1 MSLFHVH
8 QIESHLRGLYEQSHW
23 NPGLSDDNNLSR
35 LLAFHAVKMNV
46 GEGVDGSQRLEI
58 IDGGGDRGIDAVG
71 IDPVS
76 NVVVLV
82 QAKWRADGRGSMGL
96 DGMLKFL
103 DGARSLLGMRATCEP
118 ATASQETRESLQT
131 VLRTPG
137 AKIRL
142 VTVTTAAHA
151 LDSAVLQPV
160 EEMLDQL
167 NDLQEVEPLAAHV
180 HLGQS
185 ELFRSISVRADE
197 EVSVDLQILD
207 WGRLTEPQRVYY
219 GRVSAAEVADWYV
232 QHGADLFAENI
243 RVVIP
248 RSEINDGIKE
258 TIQDSPDEFFYFN
271 NGLTML
277 ADSITMGPGGGL
289 SREVGFF
296 KLRNASIVNGAQTVS
311 TLGKLAGGPYA
322 ENLGRAFVM
331 IRCIEVPAE
340 EETLGASITR
350 FANTQNQVS
359 SQDFAFLD
367 PEQGRLV
374 QELHVL
380 GFEYLLRAAEV
391 PKSANPEE
399 VIRIREAA
407 IALACASPD
416 LSHSVTAK
424 REVSRLFT
432 DTYSALFNHST
443 DPLRL
448 IRAVQIVAAV
458 DEALDDRVEVSGGI
472 TAGIAVHGRR
482 AIAHLI
488 MQNLGSDFLA
498 NPVSELGPVLD
509 AVPAQATKLVEV
521 LAAHFPENT
530 YPGNLFKNV
539 SRVRELLQRL

>member
-8 QIESHLRGLYEQSHW
+8 QIESHLRGLYEQDHW
-23 NPGLSDDNNLSR
+23 DPKLTDVNNLSR
-35 LLAFHAVKMNV
+35 LLAFHALKMNI
-46 GEGVDGSQRLEI
+46 GEGADGSQKLEI
-58 IDGGGDRGIDAVG
+58 VDGGGDRGIDAVG

-82 QAKWRADGRGSMGL
+82 QAKWRADGTGSMGL

-103 DGARSLLGMRATCEP
+103 DGARSLLGMRVTGEP

-151 LDSAVLQPV
+151 LDNAVLQPLNV
-160 EEMLDQL
+160 MLEQL
-167 NDLQEVEPLAAHV
+167 NDLQEVEPLAIHV
-180 HLGQS
+180 HLGQA

-219 GRVSAAEVADWYV
+219 GRVSAAEVANWYV

-258 TIQDSPDEFFYFN
+258 TIQDSPEDFFYFN

-277 ADSITMGPGGGL
+277 ADSISIGPIGGL
-289 SREVGFF
+289 SREVGYF
-296 KLRNASIVNGAQTVS
+296 KLKNASIVNGAQTVS
-311 TLGKLAGGPYA
+311 TLGKLASGPYM

-391 PKSANPEE
+391 PKSANPKDI
-399 VIRIREAA
+399 IRVRDAA
-407 IALACASPD
+407 IALACASSD
-416 LSHSVTAK
+416 LSHAVTAK

-432 DTYSALFNHST
+432 DTYSALFNPST

-448 IRAVQIVAAV
+448 SRAVQIVAAV
-458 DEALDDRVEVSGGI
+458 DDALDDYVDASDGI

-482 AIAHLI
+482 VIAHLI
-488 MQNLGSDFLA
+488 MQNLGRAFLS
-498 NPVSELGPVLD
+498 NPVSELVPVLD
-509 AVPAQATKLVEV
+509 AVPSQATKLVADFED
-521 LAAHFPENT
+521 HFPENT

-539 SRVRELLQRL
+539 SRVRALLRRL